1 MKVKYIE
8 VIGAGYVGLVTA
20 ACLADKGH
28 YVMCVDTDE
37 EKIKLLKDGIIP
49 IHEPG
54 LKELIVENQKQ
65 GRLLFSSNFKFMLMN
80 PDFIY
85 LAVGTPSNEDGSV
98 NLSYLKSAAISV
110 AQRLCAKT
118 IIICKST
125 VPVGTNKMLAELIDS
140 HTDVPFEVV
149 SNPEFLKEGSAIDDF
164 NNPDRVVIGS
174 RSSAASDRVE
184 ELNDFENGSVYKVI
198 KAFPES
204 AELIKYASN
213 AMLASRISFINEIS
227 NLCEHCGADIDEVKE
242 GIGADKRIGG
252 AFLNPGVGYGGS
264 CFPKDIQGLAQ
275 MGNENNIILRTVA
288 AIFDANE
295 LQKRVMYVKLYS
307 YFRDNLYNKRI
318 AIWGLAFKP
327 ETDDI
332 REAPAL
338 SLINTL
344 LDVGVTVVVHDPEAM
359 DNVRAIYGD
368 KLIYCNNKEDAL
380 DNADALVIMTEW
392 DDYKWSQFL
401 EMKNRM
407 KKPVVFDGRNIYKPS
422 VAKMGGLTYIS
433 MGRKSVNVEEK

>member
-1 MKVKYIE
+1 M
-8 VIGAGYVGLVTA
+8 
-20 ACLADKGH
+20 
-28 YVMCVDTDE
+28 
-37 EKIKLLKDGIIP
+37 
-49 IHEPG
+49 
-54 LKELIVENQKQ
+54 
-65 GRLLFSSNFKFMLMN
+65 
-80 PDFIY
+80 
-85 LAVGTPSNEDGSV
+85 
-98 NLSYLKSAAISV
+98 
-110 AQRLCAKT
+110 
-118 IIICKST
+118 
-125 VPVGTNKMLAELIDS
+125 GTNKMLAELIDS

-227 NLCEHCGADIDEVKE
+227 NLCEATGADIDEVKE

-288 AIFDANE
+288 ATFDANE

-307 YFRDNLYNKRI
+307 YFRDNLCNKRI

-338 SLINTL
+338 KLINTL
-344 LDVGVTVVVHDPEAM
+344 LEDSVTVVVHDPEAM

>member
-1 MKVKYIE
+1 VKVKYIE

-198 KAFPES
+198 KASPES

-227 NLCEHCGADIDEVKE
+227 NLCEATGADIDEVKE

-288 AIFDANE
+288 ATFDANE

-307 YFRDNLYNKRI
+307 YFRDNLCNKRI

-338 SLINTL
+338 KLINTL
-344 LDVGVTVVVHDPEAM
+344 LEDSVTVVVHDPEAM